1 VFSSIVLM
9 IEMLSMSNWIFDLIV
24 DCSNLIE
31 LFSLC
36 RTVNWLISAV
46 DRLAISQSINMLL
59 NSRSSYLDSMI
70 EIKVKSKDSLMRAL
84 VVFFEISRC
93 SNVLF
98 ASKLMM
104 NSMFCNLSSDVKNS
118 SFYSNSISLASS
130 ITDEIELRS
139 SKYWIVFS
147 SSESSIMSS

>member
-1 VFSSIVLM
+1 MFSSIVLM